1 MSIILQNGSN
11 TIHIK
16 KKEKNQKISSMVVL
30 TTNTNIYEICYL
42 HSDVQFILY
51 QSYFKSKQMIWD
63 IIEENGFN
71 RYFSD
76 PNTTI
81 TTLLLDENIIT

>member
-1 MSIILQNGSN
+1 MRFVILIQTYDYKAYLN
-11 TIHIK
+11 
-16 KKEKNQKISSMVVL
+16 IS
-30 TTNTNIYEICYL
+30 
-42 HSDVQFILY
+42 
-51 QSYFKSKQMIWD
+51 KMIWD
-63 IIEENGFN
+63 LIEETGFN